1 MPFSS
6 RIVGDRDTHTS
17 PKVVAVCFQGVASLA
32 RRSRRVIRCFNASRL
47 WRRGFALYSFFS
59 KPAIS
64 LPEPVEAL
72 IFSPLMS
79 PKSMEVC
86 TDMSV
91 SSRIYIST
99 VDRGPPARPDSL
111 WRLDQTPNDTICMH
125 VITRTRPYVRA
136 RVKGLCARVRGREK
150 EPAQNITI
158 IVDGALPQ
166 NEKWN
171 GTSGITS
178 IMLASGS
185 DPTQRISQLSC
196 WRCIQSCCQNKVS
209 CKK

>member
-32 RRSRRVIRCFNASRL
+32 RRSRRVIRCFASNASRL

-72 IFSPLMS
+72 IFSPLI
-79 PKSMEVC
+79 KLN
-86 TDMSV
+86 V
-91 SSRIYIST
+91 SKVDGGVHGHERLQPYIHLYGRSWASGAT
-99 VDRGPPARPDSL
+99 RHSL
-111 WRLDQTPNDTICMH
+111 WRLDQTPNDAICMQ

-136 RVKGLCARVRGREK
+136 RCARAGER
-150 EPAQNITI
+150 
-158 IVDGALPQ
+158 
-166 NEKWN
+166 
-171 GTSGITS
+171 TSTKHHNH
-178 IMLASGS
+178 
-185 DPTQRISQLSC
+185 C
-196 WRCIQSCCQNKVS
+196 
-209 CKK
+209 